1 MLITMDSDP
10 EIDPNDELLMHT
22 YASLPKNCKKYWN
35 KRYKLFSKFD
45 QGVFLTAEMWYS
57 VTPESTAILIARI
70 VKKLVPDCENV
81 LDVCCGGGGNTIQF
95 ARYFRNVGGVDIN
108 RNNIRCSQH
117 NCQIYGV
124 EENTWFVQGDWNEL
138 SKQETKNWVPEIVGV
153 GSENGKSGFGNITEK
168 FDFVFCSPP
177 WGGPNYKTKDT
188 FDLYTMEPF
197 DLRSLCR
204 SLAKFSDNY
213 GLFLPRYLD
222 MDQIREVTREMG
234 LEKTRVVCLWQ
245 EGRPLGILAIF
256 GPTYGVRI
264 TEQEPE
270 EVEGPEG
277 EYVE

>member
-1 MLITMDSDP
+1 MDSEP

-45 QGVFLTAEMWYS
+45 NGVFLTAEMWYS

-70 VKKLVPDCENV
+70 VKKLVPNCENV

-95 ARYFRNVGGVDIN
+95 ARYFKSVGGVDIN
-108 RNNIRCSQH
+108 RNNIRCSEH
-117 NCQIYGV
+117 NCKIYGV
-124 EENTWFVQGDWNEL
+124 EKNTWFVQGDWNEL
-138 SKQETKNWVPEIVGV
+138 SKLNQKSWVPQEIGT
-153 GSENGKSGFGNITEK
+153 GK

-188 FDLYTMEPF
+188 FDLYEMEPF

-256 GPTYGVRI
+256 GPTYGVQI
-264 TEQEPE
+264 TEHETE
-270 EVEGPEG
+270 GTDGENVE
-277 EYVE
+277 